1 MSMGSEVRELVDPGA
16 LLDPFV
22 RAGTCSSSLTGELR
36 APTMLRRELDV
47 IDDIRRMSREVRD
60 IFLSSDMEE
69 ADWTLSSVLE
79 REEREGRLSGR
90 DVAWRLDVVDDID
103 GLRSWGRLAGS
114 MDDTGGNGASAV
126 SCSTVKGLA

>member
-1 MSMGSEVRELVDPGA
+1 MGSEVRELVDSGA

-22 RAGTCSSSLTGELR
+22 EAGAYSSSLTGELR
-36 APTMLRRELDV
+36 APIMLRRELDV

-60 IFLSSDMEE
+60 IFLSSDVEE
-69 ADWTLSSVLE
+69 VDWTLSSVLE
-79 REEREGRLSGR
+79 REGREGRLPGRLSGRLPGR

-114 MDDTGGNGASAV
+114 MGET
-126 SCSTVKGLA
+126 